1 MFSAIDSG
9 ARGKIGWS
17 CNSIGSDV
25 IDKDKFS
32 QMRER
37 NVLTDASQR
46 SEENRIIV
54 NAIEYLILLL
64 LLSVLLQHG
73 QGVAV

>member
-1 MFSAIDSG
+1 
-9 ARGKIGWS
+9 
-17 CNSIGSDV
+17 
-25 IDKDKFS
+25 
-32 QMRER
+32 MRER